1 MLYCVYEEKA
11 CRNFAYSSAES
22 TKKFK
27 TLVGPTNTVNT
38 DDTKDHHGHQG
49 IPRTSKCHRNMHYLL
64 APTVFLNSFTG
75 ITIHKGQ
82 KH

>member
-38 DDTKDHHGHQG
+38 DDTKNTIGT
-49 IPRTSKCHRNMHYLL
+49 PLTSKCHKNMHI
-64 APTVFLNSFTG
+64 FLPLQFFLTILPG
-75 ITIHKGQ
+75 IS
-82 KH
+82 